1 MIRCTIGIMA
11 YNEAENIGNLLDKL
25 LNQRAQ
31 TVVIEKIIVVASG
44 CTDCT
49 DEIVEQFVPRDDRIQ
64 LLRQAQREGKAS
76 AVNLF
81 MNNARNAEVIVMIS
95 ADVLPTPDTIEA
107 LISPYADPQVGM
119 IGGHPVPTN
128 SKNSFLGFAVNLQWE
143 LHHLISMRHP
153 KMGELISFRNIFRQI
168 PLDTAVDE
176 ASIEPLIIGQGMKL
190 QYAPDAIV
198 YNRGPETLHD
208 FIKQRRRIY
217 AGHLYVKDTLGYQV
231 ATMNSM
237 RILALFL
244 QNLKADWRY
253 FFWAPFILAL
263 ELYVR
268 LLGKYDYAVRK
279 RKPCVWQM
287 VESTKKDLAK
297 LA

>member
-1 MIRCTIGIMA
+1 MA
-11 YNEAENIGNLLDKL
+11 YNEASNIGNLLDKL
-25 LNQRAQ
+25 LNQSTQ
-31 TVVIEKIIVVASG
+31 TADIEKIIIVTSG

-49 DEIVEQFVPRDDRIQ
+49 DEIVEQFVSRDNRVQ

-81 MNNARNAEVIVMIS
+81 MNNARSAEVIIMIS
-95 ADVLPTPDTIEA
+95 ADVLPNPNTIEA
-107 LISPYADPQVGM
+107 LISPYADPRVGM
-119 IGGHPVPTN
+119 VGGHPVPTN
-128 SKNSFLGFAVNLQWE
+128 PKNTFIGFAINLQWE
-143 LHHLISMRHP
+143 LLHAISLQHP
-153 KMGELISFRNIFRQI
+153 KMGELISFRNIFHQI

-176 ASIEPLIIGQGMKL
+176 ASIEPLIVGQGMRL
-190 QYAPDAIV
+190 HYAPEAIV

-231 ATMNSM
+231 ATMNSI
-237 RILALFL
+237 RILAVFFR
-244 QNLKADWRY
+244 NLKADWRY
-253 FFWAPFILAL
+253 FIWAPFVFAL

-268 LLGKYDYAVRK
+268 FLGKYDYSIRK
-279 RKPCVWQM
+279 RKHCVWQM
-287 VESTKKDLAK
+287 VETTKKDLAK